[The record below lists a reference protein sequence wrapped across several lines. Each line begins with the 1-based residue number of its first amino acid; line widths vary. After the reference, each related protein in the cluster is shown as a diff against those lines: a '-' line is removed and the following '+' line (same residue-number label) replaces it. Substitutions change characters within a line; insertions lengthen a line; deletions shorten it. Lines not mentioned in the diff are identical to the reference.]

1 MHRVRLGKYSI
12 WLGGVCIVSEAARL
26 TDIKPTWSHRGF
38 KTPPHGLLQEKV
50 LIATTWLSQK
60 FRDDIATIKSIE
72 AVPSILQAVC
82 HATGMGRRCRVA
94 PTASSESHGKVTG

>member
-1 MHRVRLGKYSI
+1 M
-12 WLGGVCIVSEAARL
+12 SEAARF

-50 LIATTWLSQK
+50 LIATPGLSQK

-72 AVPSILQAVC
+72 SVPSILRAVC
-82 HATGMGRRCRVA
+82 HATG
-94 PTASSESHGKVTG
+94 